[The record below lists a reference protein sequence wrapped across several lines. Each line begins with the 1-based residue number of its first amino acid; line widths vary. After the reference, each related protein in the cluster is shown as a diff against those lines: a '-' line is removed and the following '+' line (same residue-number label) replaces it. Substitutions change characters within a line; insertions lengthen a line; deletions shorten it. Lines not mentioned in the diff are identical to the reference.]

1 MARIEY
7 IEHRLL
13 EWGESRIRQ
22 QDGGGRRRVISS
34 IYAGREKVDCSA
46 SEPDFSTE
54 DAAAEEIDRA
64 IRDLLPPFAK
74 LHETAIEVYW
84 KGRKFSL
91 KINAKRLGV
100 SYATIKTYVEHLHL
114 RIDQWLQEHRQP
126 RTIINGYPTTQRVL
140 SVSHLNA

>member
-1 MARIEY
+1 MARIEH

-34 IYAGREKVDCSA
+34 IYDGREKVDCTA

-64 IRDLLPPFAK
+64 IRALLPSFGK

-84 KGRKFSL
+84 KGRKYSL

-126 RTIINGYPTTQRVL
+126 RAYLNGSAAKTVSQ
-140 SVSHLNA
+140 VSHCNA